1 MDLKV
6 KRLHDD
12 AEIPR
17 YITPGS
23 VGMDLH
29 AYIPENTENS
39 PKPSRAYFL
48 RPGERRVIKCGVAI
62 ELPYGCEGQIRPRSG
77 LAVKHGVT
85 VLNAPGTIDT
95 DYRGELGVILY
106 NSNLD
111 HSHTINHGDRI
122 AQLII
127 APITHVTPTV
137 VEALSSTR
145 RGAGGFGHTGS

>member
-12 AEIPR
+12 AEIPC

-29 AYIPENTENS
+29 AYIPANTENN
-39 PKPSRAYFL
+39 PKASRSYFL
-48 RPGERRVIKCGVAI
+48 RPGERRLIMCGVAI
-62 ELPYGCEGQIRPRSG
+62 ELPFGCEGQIRPRSG
-77 LAVKHGVT
+77 LALKHGVS
-85 VLNAPGTIDT
+85 VLNAPGSIDT

-111 HSHTINHGDRI
+111 YSHTITHGDRI

-127 APITHVTPTV
+127 APITHVTPRE
-137 VEALSSTR
+137 VEELSGTR